1 MHESPYSKVAKKMY
15 MKETNPTQIHEEKK
29 RRDNQDQRSAT
40 TPVYINGS
48 HTRDMLSCG
57 ATHMFHHSEGALLPS
72 IIHNT
77 FPMRQFLETKP
88 VDKKKVAK
96 LRRRRRHQL

>member
-15 MKETNPTQIHEEKK
+15 MKETNPTQIHEEKKKKKKKK

-72 IIHNT
+72 FIHNT
-77 FPMRQFLETKP
+77 FAM
-88 VDKKKVAK
+88 
-96 LRRRRRHQL
+96 